1 MALPVIKSASTDL
14 MLLQNKWTP
23 QLNPVLANPMLSGN
37 QLKNVPLV
45 SGANVINHLLGRAYQ
60 GYLITGMHNSF
71 VQIYDTTSPMPS
83 LTLVLHASG
92 TGNVDLFVY

>member
-1 MALPVIKSASTDL
+1 MALPFVHTQDQDL
-14 MLLQNKWTP
+14 SLMQAKWIP

-71 VQIYDTTSPMPS
+71 VLIYDTTSPMPS